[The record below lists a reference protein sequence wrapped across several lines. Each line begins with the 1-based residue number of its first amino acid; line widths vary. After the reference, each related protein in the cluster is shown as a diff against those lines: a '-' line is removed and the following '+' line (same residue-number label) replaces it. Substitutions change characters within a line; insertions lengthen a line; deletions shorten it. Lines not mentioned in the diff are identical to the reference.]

1 MATTTLYRTP
11 GGAGNEKTWTFSSW
25 IKRGELGTHQS
36 IFSQGVSGDYMSCR
50 WNSSDFLTLG
60 HWNGSSWDIDMES
73 QRRFRDPGAWYHI
86 VITMDPTESVAAD
99 RAKIY
104 INGVQDTEITL
115 GTYPSL
121 NLDTNMNSTTQ
132 FNLGYNAATSQY
144 YFDGVMAHTI
154 LVDGTAYAASSFGET
169 DATSGIWVPIS
180 APSVT
185 YGTNG
190 FFLKYASGA
199 LGTDSSGNGNTMTV
213 GGTMTNT
220 KDTPDNNFCTLNP
233 LDNYYPASTF
243 STGNNTVVTGAGI
256 YAPNTGTMAM
266 VSGKW
271 YFELEAVARTSG
283 NEYVPG
289 IVSVQTVDTTHE
301 VGTHANDYG
310 YRSYNGD
317 IMTGGS
323 ASSYG
328 NVFDTGD
335 IVGVAVDLTNS
346 KLYFSINGTWQ
357 NSGVPTSGATGTG
370 AVSITAVGSTVNNM
384 YLPVVSYYGGGGSTG
399 TLSTNFGNG
408 YFGTTSHG
416 ETNADDAGIGL
427 FKYDVPAG
435 YYALCTNNLGDQ
447 S

>member
-1 MATTTLYRTP
+1 MAAYISFQP
-11 GGAGNEKTWTFSSW
+11 S
-25 IKRGELGTHQS
+25 
-36 IFSQGVSGDYMSCR
+36 DY
-50 WNSSDFLTLG
+50 
-60 HWNGSSWDIDMES
+60 
-73 QRRFRDPGAWYHI
+73 Y
-86 VITMDPTESVAAD
+86 
-99 RAKIY
+99 
-104 INGVQDTEITL
+104 
-115 GTYPSL
+115 
-121 NLDTNMNSTTQ
+121 
-132 FNLGYNAATSQY
+132 
-144 YFDGVMAHTI
+144 
-154 LVDGTAYAASSFGET
+154 
-169 DATSGIWVPIS
+169 
-180 APSVT
+180 
-185 YGTNG
+185 
-190 FFLKYASGA
+190 
-199 LGTDSSGNGNTMTV
+199 
-213 GGTMTNT
+213 
-220 KDTPDNNFCTLNP
+220 
-233 LDNYYPASTF
+233 
-243 STGNNTVVTGAGI
+243 NTVVTGAGI

-271 YFELEAVARTSG
+271 YFELKAVARTSG

-357 NSGVPTSGATGTG
+357 NSGDPTSGATGTG

-384 YLPVVSYYGGGGSTG
+384 YLPVVSYYGGGSSTG

-408 YFGTTSHG
+408 YFGTTAVTSAEADGNG
-416 ETNADDAGIGL
+416 EGQFEYAPPT
-427 FKYDVPAG
+427 G
-435 YYALCTNNLGDQ
+435 YFALCTNNLGDQ